1 MERFEV
7 EESQT
12 VGLLK
17 GTPKLMR
24 RDKLGEV
31 EKRTSHG
38 GDGNAVALGPIPIVQ
53 AAHPVQNDA
62 WSAPAPPTGRRDVDS

>member
-1 MERFEV
+1 LERFEV

-12 VGLLK
+12 VGLLE
-17 GTPKLMR
+17 GAPKLIR

-38 GDGNAVALGPIPIVQ
+38 GDWNPVAAGPISIVQ
-53 AAHPVQNDA
+53 AAHPVQDDA
-62 WSAPAPPTGRRDVDS
+62 RSAPAPPTGRRHVDP